1 MLSKLNHTQVSND
14 FIEQHMKKLTGAEV
28 KVFLAICRKTIGW
41 HKDTDAISIS
51 QIASLT
57 GLTDKPITSATTK
70 LTERG
75 LILVEKASGKTTRYT
90 LNYSTIG
97 ETPEELPEKL
107 RRTIG
112 ETPEELPE
120 KLRTQKKDKETIQK
134 KKDIAPDIEEIRAY
148 VKEKKL
154 NIDPDH
160 FFEFFSV
167 GNWHDSKGAKVLNW
181 KQKAL
186 TWHRHAPAGKEEE
199 KLTYEEYRRKY
210 NI

>member
-57 GLTDKPITSATTK
+57 GLSDKPITSATSK
-70 LTERG
+70 LIERG
-75 LILVEKASGKTTRYT
+75 LILVEKAPGKTSKFT
-90 LNYSTIG
+90 LNYT
-97 ETPEELPEKL
+97 T
-107 RRTIG
+107 TG